1 MMSMNDIHK
10 DPDALFEMV
19 EELAATDDF
28 TMESMEVLQLA
39 LATFVDEASTQ
50 LMEQE
55 TRSVGG
61 PKPPSIPPPGS
72 LLGMENDQDLWQQP
86 RDLASDLRKAGA
98 ALDLLQDRLAMEEE
112 ALNGMFPNYIQEF
125 EEPDDDDDD
134 FDDFSDEED
143 ILFQAEEALRK
154 SREAAEKRRMEAEER
169 TINAARLSAE
179 YRQEEFEEQE
189 EEEEEDFDFYHQE
202 TEGLNV
208 PKKRPTMQLNDLFG
222 TTMPLRKN
230 NNAAPEAN
238 GVPTLYNWIQ
248 NEDGTISGNIVG
260 SPNFKDGAM
269 ISTSCVLEQARG
281 GMTIATQSGS
291 R

>member
-1 MMSMNDIHK
+1 MISMNDIHK

-39 LATFVDEASTQ
+39 LAAFVDEASTQ

-72 LLGMENDQDLWQQP
+72 LLGMENDEDLWQQP

-98 ALDLLQDRLAMEEE
+98 ALELLQDRLAMEEE
-112 ALNGMFPNYIQEF
+112 ALANGIFPNYMEEF
-125 EEPDDDDDD
+125 ED

-169 TINAARLSAE
+169 SLNAARLSAE

-189 EEEEEDFDFYHQE
+189 EEEEEENFDFYHQE

-222 TTMPLRKN
+222 TTMPSRNNN
-230 NNAAPEAN
+230 NNAIPEAN

-260 SPNFKDGAM
+260 SPNFKDGAK

-281 GMTIATQSGS
+281 GMTVATQSGS